1 MLEDDY
7 CVYVKQWRRDFLILF
22 LYVDDILI
30 VGNDMDMIVTALELS
45 STFDMK
51 ITGKWIVCLEL
62 RS

>member
-7 CVYVKQWRRDFLILF
+7 CVYVKQWRRYFLILF

-30 VGNDMDMIVTALELS
+30 VGNDMDMIVTAIELS

-51 ITGKWIVCLEL
+51 ITGKRIVYLEL